1 MTGPN
6 RRGTPRYV
14 VRMTLAGGS
23 STDLTSDLPWRE
35 ARGALTMVRRIF
47 GHPDAR
53 AEGWIASSMHHG
65 FGASKGDVSVSFTV
79 EDVGPIDLV
88 GRAGAERRRG
98 SERLSIEQ
106 RSG

>member
-1 MTGPN
+1 MTGAS

-14 VRMTLAGGS
+14 VQMTLVGGS

-53 AEGWIASSMHHG
+53 AEGWIASPMPRG
-65 FGASKGDVSVSFTV
+65 FRASKGDVSVSFTV
-79 EDVGPIDLV
+79 EDFGPVDLV

-98 SERLSIEQ
+98 SERSSIEQ